1 MDFPVS
7 GYRLRVGSVLDRALL
22 VKFMQ
27 RTYQEIGARHPFSH
41 LAETVDRHFSRD
53 TPLWWV
59 ESVDN
64 TQITGSTE
72 ERRRHT
78 QPIGALWLGNAIDQ
92 LAGDR
97 HAHIFLVYVD
107 PAHRRRG
114 IATALMKQ
122 AQMWAQAR
130 GDRKIG
136 LQVFHKNIAA
146 LQLYEKIGYRPNAV
160 LMTKPL
166 GSKVSPTAH
175 R

>member
-7 GYRLRVGSVLDRALL
+7 GYRLRIGSALDRALL

-27 RTYQEIGARHPFSH
+27 RTYQEIGARHPLSH

-59 ESVDN
+59 DSVGD
-64 TQITGSTE
+64 TQITGSTG
-72 ERRRHT
+72 ERHRHT
-78 QPIGALWLGNAIDQ
+78 QPIGALWMGNAIDQ
-92 LAGDR
+92 LEGDR
-97 HAHIFLVYVD
+97 HAHIFLVYVE

-114 IATALMKQ
+114 IATALMQQ
-122 AQMWAQAR
+122 AQMWAQSR

-136 LQVFHKNIAA
+136 LQVFHNNIAA
-146 LQLYEKIGYRPNAV
+146 LRLYEKIGYRPNAV

-166 GSKVSPTAH
+166 GIKEAPTPH